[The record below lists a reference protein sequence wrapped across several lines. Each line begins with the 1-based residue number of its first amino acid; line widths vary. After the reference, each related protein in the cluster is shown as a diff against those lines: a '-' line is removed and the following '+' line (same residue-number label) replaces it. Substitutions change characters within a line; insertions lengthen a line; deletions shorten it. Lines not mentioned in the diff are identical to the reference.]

1 MTATMLEGFWESTFA
16 PDPVSGKPFAVDA
29 IISNPPAFGHVH
41 IAEALG
47 VPLMLSFSM
56 LHLPS
61 YCARVNTDDIAMP
74 WTPSTSFKHPLVN
87 IKETNAEKSMTNFLS
102 YDMANLLQWQGL
114 GDIINA
120 FRSVTLGLEP
130 LTQRSGPYIVDRL
143 RIPYTYCWSDGLI
156 QKPPDWGNHIGGWP
170 QMYALELD

>member
-1 MTATMLEGFWESTFA
+1 
-16 PDPVSGKPFAVDA
+16 
-29 IISNPPAFGHVH
+29 
-41 IAEALG
+41 
-47 VPLMLSFSM
+47 
-56 LHLPS
+56 
-61 YCARVNTDDIAMP
+61 MP

-87 IKETNAEKSMTNFLS
+87 IKETNAEKSMTNWLS

-130 LTQRSGPYIVDRL
+130 LTMRSGPYIVDRL

-156 QKPPDWGNHIGGWP
+156 QKPPDWGRNVGERDVVL
-170 QMYALELD
+170 AVFES

>member
-1 MTATMLEGFWESTFA
+1 
-16 PDPVSGKPFAVDA
+16 
-29 IISNPPAFGHVH
+29 
-41 IAEALG
+41 
-47 VPLMLSFSM
+47 
-56 LHLPS
+56 
-61 YCARVNTDDIAMP
+61 
-74 WTPSTSFKHPLVN
+74 
-87 IKETNAEKSMTNFLS
+87 MTNWLS

-156 QKPPDWGNHIGGWP
+156 QKPPDWGRNVGECGVFLTCSMADMQKSLASTSWKLIVGSSPSKIWP
-170 QMYALELD
+170 TS

>member
-1 MTATMLEGFWESTFA
+1 
-16 PDPVSGKPFAVDA
+16 
-29 IISNPPAFGHVH
+29 
-41 IAEALG
+41 
-47 VPLMLSFSM
+47 
-56 LHLPS
+56 
-61 YCARVNTDDIAMP
+61 MP

-87 IKETNAEKSMTNFLS
+87 IKE
-102 YDMANLLQWQGL
+102 QWQGL

-156 QKPPDWGNHIGGWP
+156 QKPPDWGRNVGECGVF
-170 QMYALELD
+170 LNSLDS

>member
-1 MTATMLEGFWESTFA
+1 
-16 PDPVSGKPFAVDA
+16 
-29 IISNPPAFGHVH
+29 
-41 IAEALG
+41 
-47 VPLMLSFSM
+47 
-56 LHLPS
+56 
-61 YCARVNTDDIAMP
+61 MP

-87 IKETNAEKSMTNFLS
+87 IKETNAEKSMTNWLS

-156 QKPPDWGNHIGGWP
+156 QKPPDWGRNVGTFH
-170 QMYALELD
+170 LDTKVLCPLTPRNLWLLLLGD

>member
-1 MTATMLEGFWESTFA
+1 MCITA
-16 PDPVSGKPFAVDA
+16 DP
-29 IISNPPAFGHVH
+29 
-41 IAEALG
+41 L
-47 VPLMLSFSM
+47 
-56 LHLPS
+56 
-61 YCARVNTDDIAMP
+61 AMP

-87 IKETNAEKSMTNFLS
+87 IKETNAEKSMTNWLS

-143 RIPYTYCWSDGLI
+143 RVPYTYCWSDGLI
-156 QKPPDWGNHIGGWP
+156 QKPPDWGSHIG
-170 QMYALELD
+170 Q

>member
-1 MTATMLEGFWESTFA
+1 MTATMLDGFWESTFA
-16 PDPVSGKPFAVDA
+16 PDPVTGKPFAVDA

-47 VPLMLSFSM
+47 VPLMLSFSKHDHIRWLM
-56 LHLPS
+56 S
-61 YCARVNTDDIAMP
+61 TDISAMP

-87 IKETNAEKSMTNFLS
+87 IKETNAEKSMTNWLS

-156 QKPPDWGNHIGGWP
+156 QKPPDWGSHVG
-170 QMYALELD
+170 